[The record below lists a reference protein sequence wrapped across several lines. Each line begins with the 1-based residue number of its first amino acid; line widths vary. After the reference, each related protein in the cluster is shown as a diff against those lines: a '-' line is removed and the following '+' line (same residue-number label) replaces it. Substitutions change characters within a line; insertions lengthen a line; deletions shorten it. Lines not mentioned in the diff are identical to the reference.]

1 MMGCRDGP
9 VRRISSRNSRLLGG
23 VVTRGKVSKEKSV
36 GWSRGCVD
44 LMTVNEF
51 MEFGN
56 WFILFVRVS

>member
-9 VRRISSRNSRLLGG
+9 VRRISSRSSRLLGG

-36 GWSRGCVD
+36 GWSRGCGV